1 MISTCLREISPAAN
15 ASDVTGS
22 DSNARANVT
31 DERVRRGGQIA
42 LRPQPCRRTYE
53 PVRLPLARSFG
64 LAHRRQ
70 PRALES
76 FDHPAQAH
84 DVGGAFARQQLVDC
98 SFDVRQSVEHMFV
111 S

>member
-1 MISTCLREISPAAN
+1 MTSTCLREISPAAN

-22 DSNARANVT
+22 DSNVRANRTDARALLGR
-31 DERVRRGGQIA
+31 EIA
-42 LRPQPCRRTYE
+42 LRPQPRRGAHE
-53 PVRLPLARSFG
+53 PVGLPFARSFG

-70 PRALES
+70 PGALES

-84 DVGGAFARQQLVDC
+84 DVGGAFAREQLVDC
-98 SFDVRQSVEHMFV
+98 SFDVRESVEHMFV